1 MLFLKDVKLILEC
14 NPTLEKQVD
23 FFERRHL
30 LCQTVVRKVIRK
42 IFTKLLKETIC
53 VSDLA

>member
-23 FFERRHL
+23 IFEL
-30 LCQTVVRKVIRK
+30 LCQTVVRKVTRK

-53 VSDLA
+53 ISDLA

>member
-23 FFERRHL
+23 FFER
-30 LCQTVVRKVIRK
+30 TVVRKVIRK
-42 IFTKLLKETIC
+42 IFTKLLKRNNLC
-53 VSDLA
+53 K